1 MRYLLDTNICIHLI
15 NEHPPQ
21 LLAQLAPLPL
31 GMAVMSVISYAE
43 LWHGVERH
51 AGEDRVSAARALRR
65 LIARIPVLDYPVLSA
80 EHYGALAAAVKDR
93 RRDVM
98 DRLIAA
104 HALSLGLILVTNNE
118 NDFRDYPDL
127 RIENWLLPT

>member
-15 NEHPPQ
+15 NQHPPQ

-31 GMAVMSVISYAE
+31 GMAVMSVITYAE
-43 LWHGVERH
+43 LWHGVVRH
-51 AGEDRVSAARALRR
+51 TGENRVNATRALKR
-65 LIARIPVLDYPVLSA
+65 LIARIPVLDYPVLAA
-80 EHYGALAAAVKDR
+80 EHYGVLAAAVKDR

-104 HALSLGLILVTNNE
+104 HALSFGLILVTNNE
-118 NDFRDYPDL
+118 DDFRGYADL
-127 RIENWLLPT
+127 RIENWLRPT